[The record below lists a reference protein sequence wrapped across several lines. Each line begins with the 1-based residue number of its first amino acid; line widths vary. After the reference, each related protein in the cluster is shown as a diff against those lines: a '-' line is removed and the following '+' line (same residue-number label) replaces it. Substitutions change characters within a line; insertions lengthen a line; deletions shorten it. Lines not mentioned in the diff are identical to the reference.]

1 VRRAGAYVEK
11 LVRKYEK
18 KLIHHQLVSPEGPLL
33 GGMDVEMFWNREDP
47 LVTPVLEEVAA
58 NLNINSILFA
68 RPAEPY
74 YGMVNHLISRLPAG
88 ESTIRPRDNE
98 NRIFLHDLPVARDF
112 TVGSI
117 TQALKR
123 RKCVIVENRGVVTY
137 GTVSPEQAFI
147 VFSSVC
153 FSVYVKFFVEHYQ
166 DIREGRRNDAF
177 ASLIHGAASEYEDV
191 LKGSTDYPPL
201 MSGPFDNQ
209 EDVIQAICEAGR
221 LTVEKRMVDSFFG
234 NISYRLA
241 ETIHCTQ
248 TTSTLD
254 ELEGYID
261 PCPIDNS
268 TCAAITASSE
278 YTAHKGV
285 YLNTNCSAV
294 LHGHPK
300 FSVILSLMCDKE
312 PTCELR
318 DLCHTKCTTPR
329 YVGDIPIIPGETGT
343 GADSISETLP
353 PALSGQRGAIIYG
366 HGLFTTGKKD
376 FTDAFANLLQIENA
390 CFHEYFARIE
400 G

>member
-1 VRRAGAYVEK
+1 MEK
-11 LVRKYEK
+11 LVRKYER
-18 KLIHHQLVSPEGPLL
+18 KLVDQRLVSEEGPVL
-33 GGMDVEMFWNREDP
+33 GGLDVDMFWNREDP
-47 LVTPVLEEVAA
+47 VVIPVLEQVAA
-58 NLNINSILFA
+58 NLNINSMLFA
-68 RPAEPY
+68 KPAEPY
-74 YGMVNHLISRLPAG
+74 YGMVNHLISRLPDG

-112 TVGSI
+112 SVESI

-153 FSVYVKFFVEHYQ
+153 FSLYVKSFVEHYQ
-166 DIREGRRNDAF
+166 DIREGRRDNTF
-177 ASLIHGAASEYEDV
+177 ESLIHGAADV
-191 LKGSTDYPPL
+191 YRDMLSVSTDYPPL
-201 MSGPFDNQ
+201 MDGPFDDQ
-209 EDVIQAICEAGR
+209 EDAIQAICEVGR
-221 LTVEKRMVDSFFG
+221 LTVEKHMVDSFFG
-234 NISYRLA
+234 NISYRLG

-261 PCPIDNS
+261 PCPIDDS

-285 YLNTNCSAV
+285 LLNKNCRAV

-300 FSVILSLMCDKE
+300 FSVILSLMCDRE

-318 DLCHTKCTTPR
+318 DLCHTKCVTPR
-329 YVGDIPIIPGETGT
+329 YVNDIPIIPGETGT
-343 GADSISETLP
+343 GANSISETLP
-353 PALSGQRGAIIYG
+353 PALRNHRGAIIYG
-366 HGLFTTGKKD
+366 HGLFTTGEND
-376 FTDAFANLLQIENA
+376 FTDAFANLLQIEES
-390 CFHEYFARIE
+390 CFHEYFDRT
-400 G
+400 GM